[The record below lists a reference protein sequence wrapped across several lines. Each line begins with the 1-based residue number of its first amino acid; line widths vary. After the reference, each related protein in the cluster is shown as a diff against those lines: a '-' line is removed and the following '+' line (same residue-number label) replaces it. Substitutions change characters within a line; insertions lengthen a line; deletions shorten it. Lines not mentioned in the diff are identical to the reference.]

1 MSDINQVDFSLAQFD
16 DFEYPLLVFW
26 RIADFFQFV
35 VELEEEMI

>member
-1 MSDINQVDFSLAQFD
+1 MSDINQVDFSLTQFD
-16 DFEYPLLVFW
+16 DFKYPLPVFG